1 MPRSCQAPAADAPTL
16 AGMPDLAD
24 LDALGAAAVYL
35 VVIGFVFV
43 ECGLL
48 VGFFLPGDTLLF
60 AGGLVAADAVRGV
73 ELGWLMAGVLVAAI
87 AGETSRLSARRP
99 DGAAAAAPAA
109 AAGWS
114 TPERVARAEAFTDR
128 YGVLAIISARWI
140 PWVRTF
146 APLLAGA
153 TRMTWPKFLVGQ
165 RGRRAVLG
173 ADAGAGRL
181 PGRLAAVVAAHRAG
195 GRGGGRHDDDPG
207 RRNPLV
213 AGAAARGTAAGSRR
227 PVASSGCRTSRSC
240 RTPSTRTTCSARSGC
255 SAC

>member
-1 MPRSCQAPAADAPTL
+1 
-16 AGMPDLAD
+16 MPDLVD

-87 AGETSRLSARRP
+87 VGETVGYLLGARMGLPLLRRRR
-99 DGAAAAAPAA
+99 GRVV
-109 AAGWS
+109 
-114 TPERVARAEAFTDR
+114 TPERVARAEAFTER
-128 YGVLAIISARWI
+128 YGVLAIVSARWI

-153 TRMTWPKFLVGQ
+153 TRMTWPKFLVGNVVGALCWAPTLVLAGYLAASLPWL
-165 RGRRAVLG
+165 RHTALAV
-173 ADAGAGRL
+173 
-181 PGRLAAVVAAHRAG
+181 AVVAVTTMTLAG
-195 GRGGGRHDDDPG
+195 GIRWWR
-207 RRNPLV
+207 
-213 AGAAARGTAAGSRR
+213 ARR
-227 PVASSGCRTSRSC
+227 PEGQRLGTDGR
-240 RTPSTRTTCSARSGC
+240 
-255 SAC
+255 

>member
-1 MPRSCQAPAADAPTL
+1 
-16 AGMPDLAD
+16 MPDLAD

-35 VVIGFVFV
+35 AVIGFVFV

-60 AGGLVAADAVRGV
+60 AGGLVAADTVRGV

-87 AGETSRLSARRP
+87 AGETVGYLFGARMGLPLLRRR
-99 DGAAAAAPAA
+99 GRVV
-109 AAGWS
+109 

-153 TRMTWPKFLVGQ
+153 TRMTWPKFVVGNVVGALCWAPTLLLVGYLAASLPWLRQ
-165 RGRRAVLG
+165 AALAVAVLAVATMTLVG
-173 ADAGAGRL
+173 GIRWLRAGR
-181 PGRLAAVVAAHRAG
+181 AA
-195 GRGGGRHDDDPG
+195 
-207 RRNPLV
+207 
-213 AGAAARGTAAGSRR
+213 
-227 PVASSGCRTSRSC
+227 
-240 RTPSTRTTCSARSGC
+240 
-255 SAC
+255 

>member
-1 MPRSCQAPAADAPTL
+1 
-16 AGMPDLAD
+16 MPDLAD

-73 ELGWLMAGVLVAAI
+73 EVGWLMAGVLVAAV
-87 AGETSRLSARRP
+87 AGETVGYLLGARMGLPVLRRGSRVI
-99 DGAAAAAPAA
+99 
-109 AAGWS
+109 
-114 TPERVARAEAFTDR
+114 TPERVARAETFTDR

-153 TRMTWPKFLVGQ
+153 TRMTWPRFVVGNVVGALCWAPALVLVGY
-165 RGRRAVLG
+165 
-173 ADAGAGRL
+173 
-181 PGRLAAVVAAHRAG
+181 LAASLPWLRHTALAVAVAAVATMTLVGGIRWWRA
-195 GRGGGRHDDDPG
+195 
-207 RRNPLV
+207 
-213 AGAAARGTAAGSRR
+213 RR
-227 PVASSGCRTSRSC
+227 PEGQRLETEGR
-240 RTPSTRTTCSARSGC
+240 
-255 SAC
+255 